1 MSSSLAAIHV
11 AKKKLGLDDDTYRAK
26 LERITGK
33 LSAKDMTEAERQ
45 QVLTVLRSDG
55 FMPAPAARRG
65 DGRQKLT
72 GKYAKKLQALWIAAW
87 NLGIVRDRDDK
98 ALVAFVKR
106 QTGIDHTRFLVY
118 ADDARRAIEALKGW
132 INREA
137 SIPYGNTNGYD
148 WLAADGAKVAW
159 AQWKILMPGAGF
171 LVRKGFDSEVA
182 KLSGRAML
190 QEVTAADWQIV
201 MNSFGDRIRAG
212 RGRSGDLPVSRGA

>member
-33 LSAKDMTEAERQ
+33 PSAKDMTEAEREK
-45 QVLTVLRSDG
+45 VLTVFRNEG
-55 FMPAPAARRG
+55 FTKTPTARRI

-98 ALVAFVKR
+98 ALIAFVKR

-118 ADDARRAIEALKGW
+118 AEDAKRSIEALKSW
-132 INREA
+132 IARQA
-137 SIPYGNTNGYD
+137 GVSYGNTNGYD

-159 AQWKILMPGAGF
+159 AQWKILTPGAG
-171 LVRKGFDSEVA
+171 LIVRKGFDSEVA
-182 KLSGRAML
+182 KLTGKSML
-190 QEVTAADWQIV
+190 QELTAADWQIV
-201 MNSFGDRIRAG
+201 MNGFGRQIRNLEATK
-212 RGRSGDLPVSRGA
+212 P

>member
-1 MSSSLAAIHV
+1 MSASIAAIHV
-11 AKKKLGLDDDTYRAK
+11 AKKQLGLDDNTYRAK
-26 LERITGK
+26 LARITGK
-33 LSAKDMTEAERQ
+33 QSVKDMNEEERQ
-45 QVLTVLRSDG
+45 KVLTVFRKEG
-55 FMPAPAARRG
+55 FAPAPAARRV

-98 ALVAFVKR
+98 ALIAFVKR

-118 ADDARRAIEALKGW
+118 ADDAKRAIEALKSW

-137 SIPYGNTNGYD
+137 GVPYGNTNGYA

-159 AQWKILMPGAGF
+159 AQWKILMPGAGL

-182 KLSGRAML
+182 KLTGRAML

-201 MNSFGDRIRAG
+201 MNRFGDRIRAE